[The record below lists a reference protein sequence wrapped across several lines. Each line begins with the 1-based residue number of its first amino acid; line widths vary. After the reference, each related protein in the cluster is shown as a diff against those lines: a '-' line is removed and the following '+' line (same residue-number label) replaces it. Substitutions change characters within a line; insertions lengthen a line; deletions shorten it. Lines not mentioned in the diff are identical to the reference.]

1 MKKNYIT
8 RPKSTTNK
16 RNFKSK
22 EIKNFPLNK
31 KNEEEN
37 ENKDDNIEEKIVFNC
52 SEMKEIAEKIH
63 RANVLKNQEN
73 KIKDDEIDILNE
85 EIHKIMLT
93 NYDLQTAI
101 HKELELRQA
110 YETEQRRIANYCNEL
125 SYKFRNMEKTISD
138 YENTVQSMKKQNAEL
153 ADAYDKKIEEID
165 KENRKLQKRIDD
177 RIELYNHQ
185 KNEIYEK
192 TAKVDL
198 LGVEIQR
205 QKDLFNERNIMN
217 KNKFEELQNKYKEM
231 LKKVYELQLGIGLKK
246 ADGVG
251 KVGDSLTPEEIKKK
265 QIQEI
270 EKKIEDCEQN
280 NDELVEEINELNKQ
294 YKEMSK
300 SIEKLG
306 STSTTFTKTNPTLI
320 NKTNM
325 SDMKSSN
332 TKTIFKPII

>member
-1 MKKNYIT
+1 MRKNLT
-8 RPKSTTNK
+8 SRPKSTTNNKK
-16 RNFKSK
+16 RQKSK
-22 EIKNFPLNK
+22 DMKFFSNNIKSEEDNF
-31 KNEEEN
+31 EQ
-37 ENKDDNIEEKIVFNC
+37 KIAFNC

-63 RANVLKNQEN
+63 RANVLKTQEN
-73 KIKDDEIDILNE
+73 KIKDEEIDALNE
-85 EIHKIMLT
+85 EIRQIMIT
-93 NYDLQTAI
+93 NFDLQSAI
-101 HKELELRQA
+101 QKELELRHT
-110 YETEQRRIANYCNEL
+110 YETEQRKIANYCNDL
-125 SYKFRNMEKTISD
+125 SAKFRNMEKTIRD
-138 YENTVQSMKKQNAEL
+138 YENTVQMMKKQNEDL

-165 KENRKLQKRIDD
+165 KENKKLQKRIDD

-270 EKKIEDCEQN
+270 EKKN
-280 NDELVEEINELNKQ
+280 RRL
-294 YKEMSK
+294 
-300 SIEKLG
+300 
-306 STSTTFTKTNPTLI
+306 
-320 NKTNM
+320 
-325 SDMKSSN
+325 
-332 TKTIFKPII
+332 